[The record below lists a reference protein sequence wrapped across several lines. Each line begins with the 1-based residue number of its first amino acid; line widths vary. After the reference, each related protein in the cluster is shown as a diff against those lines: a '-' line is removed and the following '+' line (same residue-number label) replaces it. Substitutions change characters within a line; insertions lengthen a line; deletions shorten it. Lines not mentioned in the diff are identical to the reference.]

1 MHARQ
6 QCHRSFCRAMVA
18 PKAFMEE
25 GRDVVRD
32 IGGEI
37 GKLVSGTKSPE
48 TDPHICGTFY
58 MTKVLYQI
66 RGERRDSI
74 NGADTH

>member
-1 MHARQ
+1 M
-6 QCHRSFCRAMVA
+6 A

-37 GKLVSGTKSPE
+37 SKLVSGTKSPE

-66 RGERRDSI
+66 RGERRDAI

>member
-6 QCHRSFCRAMVA
+6 QGHRSFCRATVA

-48 TDPHICGTFY
+48 IDPHICGTFY

>member
-1 MHARQ
+1 
-6 QCHRSFCRAMVA
+6 
-18 PKAFMEE
+18 MEE

-32 IGGEI
+32 IGGER